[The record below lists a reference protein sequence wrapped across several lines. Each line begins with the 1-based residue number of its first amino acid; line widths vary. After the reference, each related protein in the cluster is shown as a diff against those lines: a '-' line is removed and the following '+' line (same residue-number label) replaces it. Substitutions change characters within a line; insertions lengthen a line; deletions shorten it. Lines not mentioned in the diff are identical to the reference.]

1 MQRFSSILNN
11 FQHMY
16 LYCLCIV
23 RKCIFFNDYVYFSL
37 HDQKKF
43 AWIFHDFLWIFIN
56 FQFIFMEIPWF
67 LMDFHGF
74 SQIFN
79 NFHWICKG
87 FHRFLTISSK
97 CTFIFYALSGNVFFF
112 NVYVYFSLHDPKKFA
127 WIFYDFLWFFIDFQC
142 IFIEIPWFLIDVH
155 GFSQIF
161 NNFLNIS

>member
-1 MQRFSSILNN
+1 MQKGFHRFLTISK
-11 FQHMY
+11 
-16 LYCLCIV
+16 
-23 RKCIFFNDYVYFSL
+23 KCTFIFHALSGNVHFFNVYVYFSL

-97 CTFIFYALSGNVFFF
+97 CTFIFYALSGNVFFLMIMYTF
-112 NVYVYFSLHDPKKFA
+112 HYMTKKSL
-127 WIFYDFLWFFIDFQC
+127 
-142 IFIEIPWFLIDVH
+142 H
-155 GFSQIF
+155 GFSMISYEFSSIF
-161 NNFLNIS
+161 YAFSWKSNNSW

>member
-1 MQRFSSILNN
+1 
-11 FQHMY
+11 MY
-16 LYCLCIV
+16 LYFLCIV

-56 FQFIFMEIPWF
+56 FQCILMDIPWF

-97 CTFIFYALSGNVFFF
+97 CTFIFYALSGNVFF
-112 NVYVYFSLHDPKKFA
+112 
-127 WIFYDFLWFFIDFQC
+127 WMFIYTFHYMTQKR
-142 IFIEIPWFLIDVH
+142 LH
-155 GFSQIF
+155 GFSMISYAFASIF
-161 NNFLNIS
+161 NAFS